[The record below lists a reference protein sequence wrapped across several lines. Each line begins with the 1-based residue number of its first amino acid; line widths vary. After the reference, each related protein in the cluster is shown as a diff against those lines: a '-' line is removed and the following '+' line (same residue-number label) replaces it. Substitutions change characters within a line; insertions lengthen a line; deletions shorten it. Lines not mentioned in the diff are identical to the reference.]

1 MNPVRICPSIL
12 NADRKNLRSEIAK
25 IESSADWLHL
35 DIMDGLFVPAT
46 TFSFDESVEI
56 IRDSKIPV
64 DAHLMIAN
72 PDDGADAYANAGAFS
87 VTFHLEA
94 SKDPRSTLKA
104 IRKTGAKASL
114 AIKPSTP
121 VESTFDYLDD
131 LDMLLVMTVEPGAGG
146 QSFMGDMLEKVRTLR
161 DIFTQSGRGQLIQ
174 VDGGISLDTISEAAR
189 AGADTFVAGSAVYK
203 ATNPS
208 EMVDS
213 LRRLAAASF
222 KA

>member
-64 DAHLMIAN
+64 DAHLMITN
-72 PDDGADAYANAGAFS
+72 PDDAADAYANAGAFS

-174 VDGGISLDTISEAAR
+174 VDGGISVDTISEAAK

-213 LRRLAAASF
+213 LRRLAAAAF

>member
-35 DIMDGLFVPAT
+35 DIMDGLFVPAK

-72 PDDGADAYANAGAFS
+72 PDDVADAYAKAGAFS

>member
-1 MNPVRICPSIL
+1 MNAVRICPSIL
-12 NADRKNLRSEIAK
+12 NADRNNLKSEIAK

-64 DAHLMIAN
+64 DAHLMVAN
-72 PDDGADAYANAGAFS
+72 PDDVANAYAIAGAFS

-94 SKDPRSTLKA
+94 SSDPRSTLKA

-208 EMVDS
+208 EMVES

-222 KA
+222 KG

>member
-12 NADRKNLRSEIAK
+12 NADRNNLRSEIAK
-25 IESSADWLHL
+25 IDSSADWLHL

-56 IRDSKIPV
+56 IRNSKIPV

-72 PDDGADAYANAGAFS
+72 PDDAANAYAIAGAFS

-94 SKDPRSTLKA
+94 SSDPRSTLKA

-161 DIFTQSGRGQLIQ
+161 DIFTRSGRGQLIQ
-174 VDGGISLDTISEAAR
+174 VDGGISLDTISEAAK

-208 EMVDS
+208 EMVES

-222 KA
+222 KG